1 LRKGGF
7 IVTRQ
12 INGAVAGSETLRK
25 MWQQR
30 RVLTALRSKRVH
42 RLAWAA
48 LFLASLASFSVRD
61 ILAAYLL
68 FTAVFLT
75 AATAIAIFIA
85 FDYVLDL
92 GIGWVFFE
100 LRAALSV
107 VYHFAAVP
115 ARVSASAKGQ
125 VSQSYYRGR

>member
-1 LRKGGF
+1 MTRK
-7 IVTRQ
+7 ID
-12 INGAVAGSETLRK
+12 GAVAGSEILRK

-42 RLAWAA
+42 RLAWAT

-68 FTAVFLT
+68 FTAMFLA

-92 GIGWVFFE
+92 GVGWVFSEF
-100 LRAALSV
+100 RAALSV

-115 ARVSASAKGQ
+115 APVSTSAKGQ
-125 VSQSYYRGR
+125 VSHSFYRER